1 MNTDFDKLFLE
12 NNNIILKRNFPY
24 ISISLLV
31 AANVLLAIALGMGV
45 ENNAKMPIL
54 MIAFILA
61 TIGIIK
67 LFITSKSLIYQPTNE
82 KLRKRELFFELSM
95 KEPVTKMVE
104 KEDIDYLQSKDR
116 MNDNLPIKVTLYATA
131 SKSIIICRAYHF
143 IPYSYEPITEY
154 KIIKK

>member
-12 NNNIILKRNFPY
+12 NNNIILKRKFPY
-24 ISISLLV
+24 IPLFLFVTTI
-31 AANVLLAIALGMGV
+31 VLLAIALGMGV
-45 ENNAKMPIL
+45 ENSAKMPTL

-82 KLRKRELFFELSM
+82 KLTKRELFFELSM
-95 KEPVTKMVE
+95 KELVSNMVE
-104 KEDIDYLQSKDR
+104 KEDIDYLLSKDR
-116 MNDNLPIKVTLYATA
+116 MNDNLPIKVTLHATA

-143 IPYSYEPITEY
+143 VPYSYEPITEY